1 MRRDSC
7 RPVRCGPWGLAS
19 RGPRWREYRHR
30 ARYLRARHGRILR
43 PWLTWS
49 VILYGKIGEPF
60 RYGQTDRERPR
71 QPTTPST
78 SLSFMMIRSSP
89 SSLTSLPDHLPNRIL
104 SPALTSSGVIVPS
117 SARIPLPAETTSPSC
132 GFSLRSEEHTS
143 ELQSLMRISYAVF
156 CL

>member
-1 MRRDSC
+1 MAYE
-7 RPVRCGPWGLAS
+7 VRISDWSSDVCSSDL
-19 RGPRWREYRHR
+19 
-30 ARYLRARHGRILR
+30 YLRARHGRILR

-89 SSLTSLPDHLPNRIL
+89 SSLPSLPDHLPNRIL
-104 SPALTSSGVIVPS
+104 SPALPSSGVIVPS
-117 SARIPLPAETTSPSC
+117 SERIPLP
-132 GFSLRSEEHTS
+132 RSEERRVGKECVRTCQDRWAA
-143 ELQSLMRISYAVF
+143 EQ
-156 CL
+156 